1 MTYKRISKDMLP
13 PHMRNISLDEVNTY
27 IKKAFSETLLNKD
40 IKQESH
46 YINQTKIYLDSS
58 RVEKVV
64 KVQIINI
71 KGSEITYKENL
82 NTGSY
87 ASNIE
92 INRPLEVGETL
103 HIEYV
108 ISPGYNDLFTK
119 FNDLIYIRSDIY
131 KTLLDIIYKILKSQE
146 KGVKKE
152 DGKN

>member
-1 MTYKRISKDMLP
+1 MTYKRISKEMLP
-13 PHMRNISLDEVNTY
+13 PHLRNISIEDFNNY
-27 IKKAFSETLLNKD
+27 IKKAFSETILSKD

-46 YINQTKIYLDSS
+46 YINQTRIYLDSS
-58 RVEKVV
+58 KVEKVV
-64 KVQIINI
+64 KVQIIER

-108 ISPGYNDLFTK
+108 VSPGYNDLFTK

-131 KTLLDIIYKILKSQE
+131 KTLLDIIYKKLKSQE
-146 KGVKKE
+146 KGVEKE
-152 DGKN
+152 NGKN